1 MPKFSKKSMDRL
13 ATCHDDIQ
21 KVMNEAI
28 KEFDFTVLSG
38 YRSPDEQFELYKQGR
53 ELIDGK
59 WVKVGKTVTNV
70 DGTNVLSNH
79 NYNPSRAIDIAPYPI
94 DWDNIDR
101 FIAMSNVVLKCA
113 KELDI
118 ELEWGGNWRMKDYP
132 HFELKN

>member
-1 MPKFSKKSMDRL
+1 MPNFSQRSLDRL

-21 KVMNEAI
+21 KVMNESI

-53 ELIDGK
+53 ELIDSK
-59 WVKVGKTVTNV
+59 WVKTGKTVTNV

-94 DWDNIDR
+94 NWDNIDR

>member
-21 KVMNEAI
+21 LVMNEAI
-28 KEFDFTVLSG
+28 KKFDFTVLSG
-38 YRSPDEQFELYKQGR
+38 HRSPDEQFELYKQGR

-59 WVKVGKTVTNV
+59 WAKVGKTVTNV

-79 NYNPSRAIDIAPYPI
+79 NYNPSRAIDVAPYPI

-113 KELDI
+113 KEFDI